1 MLNKIDP
8 EILKKVISQRCNIH
22 IYDII
27 IIKNEDADG
36 ILNEDADGILVFIK
50 NTSLKFYITYKA
62 NSQIYQVKAVLTPCY
77 LLPYGASENFNSY
90 VNNFTLLLNKAV
102 NVRSAI
108 FNFLNSSYS

>member
-1 MLNKIDP
+1 MMNRIDP

-27 IIKNEDADG
+27 IIKND
-36 ILNEDADGILVFIK
+36 DADGILVFIK
-50 NTSLKFYITYKA
+50 NQSLKFYITYKA
-62 NSQIYQVKAVLTPCY
+62 SSQIYQVKAVLTPCY

>member
-1 MLNKIDP
+1 MMSRIDP

-36 ILNEDADGILVFIK
+36 ILVFIK
-50 NTSLKFYITYKA
+50 NMSLKFYITYKA
-62 NSQIYQVKAVLTPCY
+62 SSQIYQVKAVLTPCY

-102 NVRSAI
+102 NVRSVI

>member
-1 MLNKIDP
+1 MLSRIDP

-36 ILNEDADGILVFIK
+36 ILVFIK

-62 NSQIYQVKAVLTPCY
+62 SSQIYQVKAVLTPCY

-90 VNNFTLLLNKAV
+90 VNNFTLLLKKAV

>member
-1 MLNKIDP
+1 MMNRIDP
-8 EILKKVISQRCNIH
+8 DILKKVISQRCNIH

-36 ILNEDADGILVFIK
+36 ILVFIK

-62 NSQIYQVKAVLTPCY
+62 SSQIYQVKAVLTPCY

>member
-1 MLNKIDP
+1 MLSRIDP

-27 IIKNEDADG
+27 IIKNEDT
-36 ILNEDADGILVFIK
+36 DGILVFIK

-62 NSQIYQVKAVLTPCY
+62 SSQIYQVKAVLTPCY

>member
-1 MLNKIDP
+1 MMSRIDP

-36 ILNEDADGILVFIK
+36 ILVFIK
-50 NTSLKFYITYKA
+50 NQSLKFYITYKA
-62 NSQIYQVKAVLTPCY
+62 SSQIYQVKAVLTPCY

>member
-1 MLNKIDP
+1 MMNRIDP

-36 ILNEDADGILVFIK
+36 ILVFIK

-62 NSQIYQVKAVLTPCY
+62 SSQIYQVKAVLSPCY

>member
-1 MLNKIDP
+1 MLSRIDP

-27 IIKNEDADG
+27 IIKND
-36 ILNEDADGILVFIK
+36 DADGILVFIK

-62 NSQIYQVKAVLTPCY
+62 SSQIYQVKAVLTPCY

-102 NVRSAI
+102 NVRSVI

>member
-1 MLNKIDP
+1 MLNRIDP

-27 IIKNEDADG
+27 IIK
-36 ILNEDADGILVFIK
+36 NEDADGILVFIK

-102 NVRSAI
+102 NVRSVI

>member
-1 MLNKIDP
+1 MMSRIDP

-36 ILNEDADGILVFIK
+36 ILVFIK
-50 NTSLKFYITYKA
+50 NQSLKFYITYKA
-62 NSQIYQVKAVLTPCY
+62 SSQIYQVKAVVTPCY
-77 LLPYGASENFNSY
+77 LLPYGASENFNTY

-108 FNFLNSSYS
+108 FNFLNSSYI

>member
-1 MLNKIDP
+1 MLNRIDP

-36 ILNEDADGILVFIK
+36 ILVFIK
-50 NTSLKFYITYKA
+50 NISLKFYITYKA

>member
-1 MLNKIDP
+1 MLSRIDP

-36 ILNEDADGILVFIK
+36 ILVFIK
-50 NTSLKFYITYKA
+50 NMSLKFYITYKA
-62 NSQIYQVKAVLTPCY
+62 SSQIYQVKAVFTPCY

>member
-36 ILNEDADGILVFIK
+36 ILVFIK
-50 NTSLKFYITYKA
+50 NQSLKFYITYKA
-62 NSQIYQVKAVLTPCY
+62 SSQIYQVKAVLTPCY

>member
-1 MLNKIDP
+1 MMNRIDP

-36 ILNEDADGILVFIK
+36 ILVFIK
-50 NTSLKFYITYKA
+50 NMSLKFYITYKA
-62 NSQIYQVKAVLTPCY
+62 SSQIYQVKAVLTPCY

>member
-1 MLNKIDP
+1 MMNRIDP
-8 EILKKVISQRCNIH
+8 EMLKKVISQRCNIH

-27 IIKNEDADG
+27 IIKNEDT
-36 ILNEDADGILVFIK
+36 DGILVFIK
-50 NTSLKFYITYKA
+50 NMSLKFYITYKA
-62 NSQIYQVKAVLTPCY
+62 SSQIYQVKAVLTPCY
-77 LLPYGASENFNSY
+77 LLPYGASENFNTY

>member
-1 MLNKIDP
+1 MLNRIDP

-36 ILNEDADGILVFIK
+36 ILVFIK
-50 NTSLKFYITYKA
+50 NMSLKFYITYKES
-62 NSQIYQVKAVLTPCY
+62 SQIYQVKSVLTPCY

>member
-1 MLNKIDP
+1 MLNRIDP

-36 ILNEDADGILVFIK
+36 ILVFIK

-62 NSQIYQVKAVLTPCY
+62 SSQIYQVKAVLTPCY
-77 LLPYGASENFNSY
+77 LLPYGASENFNTY

>member
-1 MLNKIDP
+1 MLNRIDP

-36 ILNEDADGILVFIK
+36 ILIFIK

-62 NSQIYQVKAVLTPCY
+62 SSQIYQVKAVLTPCY

-90 VNNFTLLLNKAV
+90 VNNFTILLNKAV

>member
-1 MLNKIDP
+1 MLNRIDP

-36 ILNEDADGILVFIK
+36 ILVFV
-50 NTSLKFYITYKA
+50 NNQSLKFYITYKA
-62 NSQIYQVKAVLTPCY
+62 SSQIYQVKAVLTPCY

>member
-1 MLNKIDP
+1 MLSRIDP
-8 EILKKVISQRCNIH
+8 EILKKVIFQRCNIH

-27 IIKNEDADG
+27 IIK
-36 ILNEDADGILVFIK
+36 NEDADGILVFIK

-62 NSQIYQVKAVLTPCY
+62 SSQIYQVKAVLTPCY

>member
-1 MLNKIDP
+1 MLNRIDP

-27 IIKNEDADG
+27 IIKND
-36 ILNEDADGILVFIK
+36 DADGILVFIK

-62 NSQIYQVKAVLTPCY
+62 SSQIYQVKAVLSPCY

>member
-1 MLNKIDP
+1 MMNKIDP

-36 ILNEDADGILVFIK
+36 ILVFIK

-62 NSQIYQVKAVLTPCY
+62 SSQIYQVKAVLTPCY

>member
-1 MLNKIDP
+1 MITKIDP

-36 ILNEDADGILVFIK
+36 ILVFIK
-50 NTSLKFYITYKA
+50 NQSLKFYITYKA
-62 NSQIYQVKAVLTPCY
+62 SSQIYQVKAVLTPCY

>member
-1 MLNKIDP
+1 MINKIDP

-36 ILNEDADGILVFIK
+36 ILVFIK
-50 NTSLKFYITYKA
+50 NMSLKFYITYKA
-62 NSQIYQVKAVLTPCY
+62 SSQIYQVKAVLTPCY

-102 NVRSAI
+102 NVRSVI

>member
-27 IIKNEDADG
+27 IIK
-36 ILNEDADGILVFIK
+36 NEDADGILVFIK

-102 NVRSAI
+102 NVRSVI

>member
-1 MLNKIDP
+1 MLNRIDP

-36 ILNEDADGILVFIK
+36 ILVFIK

-62 NSQIYQVKAVLTPCY
+62 SSQIYQVKAVLTPCY

>member
-27 IIKNEDADG
+27 IIKNEDT
-36 ILNEDADGILVFIK
+36 DGILVFIK

-62 NSQIYQVKAVLTPCY
+62 SSQIYQVKAVLTPCY

>member
-1 MLNKIDP
+1 MMNRIDP

-36 ILNEDADGILVFIK
+36 ILVFIK
-50 NTSLKFYITYKA
+50 NMSLKFYITYKA
-62 NSQIYQVKAVLTPCY
+62 SSQIYQVKAVLTPCY
-77 LLPYGASENFNSY
+77 LLPYGASENFNTY

>member
-1 MLNKIDP
+1 MLSRIDP

-36 ILNEDADGILVFIK
+36 ILVFIK
-50 NTSLKFYITYKA
+50 NQSLKFYITYKA
-62 NSQIYQVKAVLTPCY
+62 SSQIYQVKAVLSPCY